1 MDLNLRA
8 LDAAVVVEITISYTN
23 KAEFSCVA
31 RIVSLQKIQC
41 YIKRRPKPGNETY
54 VC

>member
-8 LDAAVVVEITISYTN
+8 LDAAVVVEMTISYMN

-31 RIVSLQKIQC
+31 RIVAGLCPYRKFSA
-41 YIKRRPKPGNETY
+41 T
-54 VC
+54 